1 MANPN
6 AHFPY
11 EFVKIW
17 SQQIIDSRDYPEQY
31 KNWDERRNPY
41 GPPPMPFTSDV
52 FYGDVQLGDFT
63 LNYQQMNDI
72 LEPESYQALPKE
84 KLV

>member
-1 MANPN
+1 
-6 AHFPY
+6 
-11 EFVKIW
+11 
-17 SQQIIDSRDYPEQY
+17 
-31 KNWDERRNPY
+31 
-41 GPPPMPFTSDV
+41 MPFTSEV